1 MLGFNSRKKGQ
12 PVNYSGCFLDFGV
25 VFVGFGINVM
35 EKKVLRSMAL
45 TVEKK
50 QPESYAGCFFDLR
63 IYKEF

>member
-1 MLGFNSRKKGQ
+1 LALTVEKKQ
-12 PVNYSGCFLDFGV
+12 PVSYSGCFLDFGV

-35 EKKVLRSMAL
+35 EKKVLRYLAL

>member
-1 MLGFNSRKKGQ
+1 
-12 PVNYSGCFLDFGV
+12 
-25 VFVGFGINVM
+25 
-35 EKKVLRSMAL
+35 MAL